1 MFIRYMY
8 THILVAL
15 KKAIPIILERVITH
29 YQTLQT
35 WRGHNAKRYHNFN
48 ALPHAL
54 PYFFSQFNII
64 WGYLQQVTTS
74 YRQTYKKMY
83 INVLF

>member
-1 MFIRYMY
+1 MFIHYMY
-8 THILVAL
+8 ADILIAL
-15 KKAIPIILERVITH
+15 TKAIPVMLERAITH

-35 WRGHNAKRYHNFN
+35 WRGHNATRYHNFN

-54 PYFFSQFNII
+54 PYFFSQFSIG

-74 YRQTYKKMY
+74 YRQIYFK
-83 INVLF
+83 NLC